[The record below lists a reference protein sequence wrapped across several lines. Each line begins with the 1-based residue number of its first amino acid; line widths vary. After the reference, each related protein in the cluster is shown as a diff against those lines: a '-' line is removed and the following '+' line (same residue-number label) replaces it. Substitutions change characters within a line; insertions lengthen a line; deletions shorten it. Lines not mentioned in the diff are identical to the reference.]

1 MLGGRF
7 FLRGAKKLR
16 NRASA
21 GAAIIA
27 RIIAGIRIFF
37 TANSFRIFAPA
48 RPNRAFGAYTHSRG

>member
-1 MLGGRF
+1 MEAAF
-7 FLRGAKKLR
+7 FARRKKLR

-37 TANSFRIFAPA
+37 TANSFRIFAPT
-48 RPNRAFGAYTHSRG
+48 RPNRASGAYTHSRG